1 MISTMYAQ
9 SGVGL
14 AAPQVGQNVS
24 LFVMDAGSLRVCI
37 NPSIVNSSSDLVDSL
52 EGCLSMPGINGTV
65 KRHKNITVEY
75 RSENWELIRVSLNGL
90 ESIVFQHEFD
100 HLSGIVFIDRMK
112 PLAKKLAL
120 SDYVKIKELAR

>member
-1 MISTMYAQ
+1 
-9 SGVGL
+9 
-14 AAPQVGQNVS
+14 
-24 LFVMDAGSLRVCI
+24 
-37 NPSIVNSSSDLVDSL
+37 
-52 EGCLSMPGINGTV
+52 MPGINGTV